1 MKSSTPPKN
10 AKKGLLFSLNEVK
23 QLSYIHTT
31 SHCSVPYVAPHLTFQ
46 FIFHFHPELT
56 PIINFCPVVA
66 AAAAAQHGPLFLT
79 NSGRSL
85 LSD

>member
-1 MKSSTPPKN
+1 MYVLIQNSMNSMNEAPPKK

-56 PIINFCPVVA
+56 PIINFCLDPF
-66 AAAAAQHGPLFLT
+66 FL
-79 NSGRSL
+79 RIQ
-85 LSD
+85 DAVC